1 MVPCERATKQEGEGE
16 GSDPTG
22 EREKITLASRKK
34 KDEEEEEEGGRK
46 NFLYPSACLGSYG
59 SRHRKKKR
67 TLIFE

>member
-1 MVPCERATKQEGEGE
+1 MEGE

-34 KDEEEEEEGGRK
+34 KDEEEEEGGRK